1 MSGMKPS
8 ERRHFGQKLEEQAW
22 LWLEQK
28 QKEAEIPCRLIA
40 KNFYA
45 RRGELDLVVEMG
57 LDLQL
62 ELVIVEVRGRGE
74 GAWQTHLEVIDFQK
88 LQSLRRATEAFLLQY
103 QGKARTMRIDLLFWD
118 GQTWSWFQNVDPGSG

>member
-1 MSGMKPS
+1 MKPS
-8 ERRHFGQKLEEQAW
+8 ERRHFGQKLEEEAW

-28 QKEAEIPCRLIA
+28 QKDSEIPCRLIA

-45 RRGELDLVVEMG
+45 RRGELDLVMEEGAAPGV
-57 LDLQL
+57 
-62 ELVIVEVRGRGE
+62 ELVIIEVRGRGE

-103 QGKARTMRIDLLFWD
+103 QGQARSLRIDLLFWD
-118 GQTWSWFQNVDPGSG
+118 NGVWSWFRNIDPGVGCSK